1 MAIKIKHIIT
11 SIPDVFILAEKL
23 ANLCAK
29 NTDQQYRVFV
39 LDHKKLRSIQ
49 QNRYYWSCVV
59 GELSQLTG
67 YVPEEMHEILK
78 HKFNLQTALIGS
90 EYIEFGGSTAILNTK
105 HFTEYIEQI
114 RIWAATEL
122 NCHIPDPGELTDEA
136 IIEMINENH

>member
-1 MAIKIKHIIT
+1 MTIKIKHIIN

-29 NTDQQYRVFV
+29 NADQQYRVFV
-39 LDHKKLRSIQ
+39 LYHKKLRSIQ

-67 YVPEEMHEILK
+67 YVPEEMHDILK
-78 HKFNLQTALIGS
+78 HKFNLHTALLGNDL
-90 EYIEFGGSTAILNTK
+90 IEFGGSTVLLNTK
-105 HFTEYIEQI
+105 GFTDYIEQI

-122 NCHIPDPGELTDEA
+122 NCHIPDPGELADEE